1 MVPVSTLCASPYSAV
16 LLRFVIMQLSR
27 GNGNK
32 KAGPV
37 VKILSIFVYASFLG
51 GRYGNNVR
59 RDMKFRFEH
68 PASRWRGE
76 GGYRQLLLVAFPL
89 ILSTGSWSIQHFVD
103 RMFLT
108 WYSPEAV
115 AASMP
120 AGILNFTVLCLFIG
134 TANFTGTFVA
144 QYFGSGNNERVG
156 PSVWQGLY
164 LSVIG
169 TAVMLLIMPFSGDIF
184 RVIGHDTL
192 VQRYEAEYFSVL
204 CLGAFPVIASA
215 ALSGFFI
222 GRGKTWPVMWVNVIS
237 TAVNLFLDYC
247 MIFGRFGFPEWGMTG
262 AAVASVAGA
271 AVGFFIYTV
280 LVFRETHDQVFHT
293 IRGWRFDRELFSRLM
308 HFGFPSGVQFFLDV
322 AGFTAFILLMG
333 RLGTVSLAAT
343 NIAFNINTLAFMPM
357 IGIGIAVS
365 SLVGQNVGRG
375 RVDLAERSVYSGF
388 HVTFIYMAAIASL
401 YVLVPGLFIEPFARG
416 SDPSRFKEIA
426 GITVTLLKFVAV
438 YSIFDTLNII
448 FSNAIKGAGD
458 TRFVM
463 RVLVGFT
470 SMGLVLPAYLVLVV
484 FGKGIYSGWFVATA
498 YVCIM
503 GIVFF
508 LRFLGGKWKAMK
520 VIEETHPAVPPV
532 MTEAPTAEFDV

>member
-1 MVPVSTLCASPYSAV
+1 M
-16 LLRFVIMQLSR
+16 
-27 GNGNK
+27 N
-32 KAGPV
+32 
-37 VKILSIFVYASFLG
+37 
-51 GRYGNNVR
+51 
-59 RDMKFRFEH
+59 FRFEH

-120 AGILNFTVLCLFIG
+120 AGILNFTILSLFIG

-144 QYFGSGNNERVG
+144 QYFGARNNERIG

-169 TAVMLLIMPFSGDIF
+169 TVVLLGIMPFSGDIF
-184 RVIGHDTL
+184 RLIGHDPL
-192 VQRYEAEYFSVL
+192 VQRFEAEYFSVL

-247 MIFGRFGFPEWGMTG
+247 MIFGRFGFPEWGMRG
-262 AAVASVAGA
+262 AAVASVVSVT
-271 AVGFFIYTV
+271 VGFFIYAV
-280 LVFRETHDQVFHT
+280 LVFRKKNDTRYHT
-293 IRGWRFDRELFSRLM
+293 RRGWRPEGELFSRLM
-308 HFGFPSGVQFFLDV
+308 HFGFPSGVQFFIDV
-322 AGFTAFILLMG
+322 AGFTAFILIMG

-388 HVTFIYMAAIASL
+388 HITFVYMAAIAAS
-401 YVLVPGLFIEPFARG
+401 YVLAPGIFIAPFARG
-416 SDPSRFKEIA
+416 SDPSRFREIA
-426 GITVTLLKFVAV
+426 GITLTLLKFVAV
-438 YSIFDTLNII
+438 YSLFDTMNII

-470 SMGLVLPAYLVLVV
+470 SLGLVLPTYLILVV
-484 FGKGIYSGWFVATA
+484 LEKGIYSGWFVATG
-498 YVCIM
+498 YVCTLGMI
-503 GIVFF
+503 FF
-508 LRFLGGKWKAMK
+508 LRFRGGKWKSMK
-520 VIEETHPAVPPV
+520 VIEEVHPAVPPL